1 MTCASKAARFSP
13 SSSCSSE
20 FARTICVGRRNVEVI
35 GPRLVLQLTGS
46 ETVGKKERA
55 WLGTDRP
62 KLFLLNGWKE
72 REIFTPCVE
81 SFVCISST
89 ICPLFPGQAD
99 VAVWPERLLK
109 TKPRLRLLSVLT
121 VYTHTSVSWTTT
133 KSLSETDSHNN
144 MNSETK
150 KKDLIIN
157 QPYPALQ
164 YTQQPKSLLK
174 GRKRK
179 KRTERK
185 KREAGGKIKRQ
196 SPTLIRRS
204 YSKRNLWPSPI
215 DIGTGCW

>member
-1 MTCASKAARFSP
+1 
-13 SSSCSSE
+13 
-20 FARTICVGRRNVEVI
+20 
-35 GPRLVLQLTGS
+35 
-46 ETVGKKERA
+46 
-55 WLGTDRP
+55 
-62 KLFLLNGWKE
+62 
-72 REIFTPCVE
+72 
-81 SFVCISST
+81 
-89 ICPLFPGQAD
+89 
-99 VAVWPERLLK
+99 
-109 TKPRLRLLSVLT
+109 
-121 VYTHTSVSWTTT
+121 
-133 KSLSETDSHNN
+133 

-204 YSKRNLWPSPI
+204 YSKQNL
-215 DIGTGCW
+215 